1 MKMDYEYGQLVDSV
15 EDFEDE
21 EWLNSE
27 DEERNLIQRTDQSED
42 QKLYRFK
49 LFKSVCV
56 VLVWVCLV
64 S

>member
-1 MKMDYEYGQLVDSV
+1 MDYEYGQLVDSV